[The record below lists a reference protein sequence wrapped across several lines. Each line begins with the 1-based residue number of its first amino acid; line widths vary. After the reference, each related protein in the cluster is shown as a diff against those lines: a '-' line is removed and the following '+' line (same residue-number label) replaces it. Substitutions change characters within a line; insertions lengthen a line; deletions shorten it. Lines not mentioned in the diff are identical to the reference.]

1 MCWRA
6 FLGWCVYVGTCT
18 FVCGCMCVCVCVWV
32 CMCAHLKAL
41 ACFAVSAEKA
51 ASFLNKD
58 KSFKWSHSNVPAGK
72 FSQTKACLTLQSKPT
87 LTYVTQLGGEIREI
101 AAWIWLTT
109 ATSNLIAPYFIL
121 SYTIV
126 SYCIVFSYG
135 ATTGVVQQKADWEVS
150 TLESLKK
157 FRQHQLHLRFI
168 SF

>member
-1 MCWRA
+1 MYLDKLDRMCWRA

-18 FVCGCMCVCVCVWV
+18 FVCVCMCVCVCVWV

-109 ATSNLIAPYFIL
+109 ATSNLIAPYFIVYNSIIL
-121 SYTIV
+121 YRILLWSHNW
-126 SYCIVFSYG
+126 SCSAKG
-135 ATTGVVQQKADWEVS
+135 WLG
-150 TLESLKK
+150 SLNAWKFKK
-157 FRQHQLHLRFI
+157 I
-168 SF
+168 